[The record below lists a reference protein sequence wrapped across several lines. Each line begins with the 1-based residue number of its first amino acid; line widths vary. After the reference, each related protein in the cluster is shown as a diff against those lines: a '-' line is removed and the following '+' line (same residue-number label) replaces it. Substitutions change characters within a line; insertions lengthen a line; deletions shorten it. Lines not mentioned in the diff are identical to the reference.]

1 MNIQNYGLSNI
12 SFTGHKKK
20 LDKTGSEVQQFYYLF
35 DHKKYKSCEIELF
48 SLQKD
53 DKHNYSVV
61 GEPITLDMSS
71 GSRTVD
77 MQKDARKIKTK
88 DGFAYRF
95 KLTDNDGKT
104 TYAFDNGSVIGMFD
118 GEQGNKYNVVLSN
131 RAIINK
137 NGPMQLIMPDSF
149 NPKID
154 GKYPTPAESLKAMS
168 LYVRNHANK
177 LGGDFDGII
186 ERLDELQKEGITRI
200 VGTPFTKDR
209 VSSHLY
215 WTENAYQIAP
225 NFGTTEDFKKLQEE
239 LFSRGMN
246 WIADAALVNEGFGG
260 IHMSELLRKGDE
272 SFAKNMFRT
281 EGTIKLGII
290 PANSKFTRIKFV
302 NAPFTVEN
310 GKVIQKQ
317 VDETKPTY
325 IQFYDDRLASQEQ
338 KQSNEIFTTY
348 DNKTTGNL
356 YDITKHDDA
365 VYPYSIEVDPEELK
379 IKMHSLME
387 STGGDVDLSDINTI
401 KLLSKTANFE
411 VETKNQSQGLEV
423 WDGNVDI
430 AKLNFYSCKND
441 AYRFAHLPLEERLRA
456 EQDFER
462 GTLAVRDYAIN
473 SGKYWTKLTTD
484 TLTEFVSKKLAKTE
498 ETPEAYLSAIQSLV
512 GKGLPASTT
521 EVVDLEVLENVL
533 SGDYISRKIE
543 NADMKSQF
551 YAPGKV
557 SNNYYSKDDYI
568 LKQAMDFPLEALPFS
583 TNLLGVITSPYI
595 AKKANTEEELGVSRF
610 DLAKSKAQANP
621 NLPRKYKNTYEKAD
635 KMYMEQITPLISQ
648 ILSGVNGIEEDGEIS
663 DYGRFVV
670 TEIAPDL
677 TKYLFIKALNPK
689 ANIKVSEDG
698 KFDFTGV
705 KESDYSLQSLGMS
718 YNSISLED
726 EANIVMNK
734 LTSGFAAIPQD
745 DIQALKTKIQ
755 KRFENRTLNDY
766 LVAEMIID
774 RTESGL
780 GWRIDATKDIA
791 SIDSVRSGVDDMETT
806 WDNVTSFWKKY
817 NTAIREM
824 NPHAYTTAEI
834 TDLNELF
841 KRNPDEFGFDK
852 GLYDVSK
859 KLDDKNITTEELK
872 NYTKRCKAIIGT
884 DNVNG
889 QLPDSKALAI
899 GEGIIDAHEYL
910 LGYNDTETRK
920 AIEIGVKDYVTNN
933 KTTKSINVST
943 MQNAVS
949 HVLDVAEE
957 NGAHFTNRKGL
968 EESFLR
974 YLLGQHT
981 KYDNDA
987 EAERKFIEQT
997 GITSVANYNYFFSLL
1012 PQLFHTENFEHGGPT
1027 YYATGG
1033 DTRELRKKLD
1043 TGWGSDFTPSTN
1055 PGFLFQSPADG
1066 IVNSYTFVGNHD
1078 KPRVLHCLALD
1089 MEMFYTPF
1097 VKTPT
1102 KLNEEKVKL
1111 EKDIKRLTT
1120 ELEAEDISK
1129 EAKAEKTLIKSNKE
1143 KRLQDINDN
1152 ILPKYKR
1159 AALVLGDEKAIN
1171 GQVSG
1176 KAIAMGEKLRSAFAT
1191 TIKDQKLDKDV
1202 ENAINKAIAHL
1213 ASGSYLGHDF
1223 DAEAFGTR
1231 PFEIAINSVL
1241 EEASMIAS
1249 PTTSAKLTQKTKEKI
1264 LAATLKNILEPA
1276 MDKYYSIYKLLTV
1289 LPGSPTDFAGDKVGS
1304 TGFETKAKNYH
1315 QQNRNFIHWEW
1326 LDKENV
1332 DYNFIK
1338 GFYKETTNISKLRS
1352 LPELSALNDGSTVTL
1367 PVEAEN
1373 DWGEKNGFNPHLT
1386 GMLRYN
1392 EKDSVVIT
1400 LHNNYLPANYAHAD
1414 KIANQTSDDKT
1425 NSYDKIIL
1433 CPANA
1438 NFKQGLKHGMDENS
1452 EFKIAYGVD
1461 EKTGEIKSSS
1471 ESFFI
1476 KKGKLGTKQEYY
1488 YLADKDGEPASI
1500 KIKPEDHN
1508 TVVLYKVD

>member
-20 LDKTGSEVQQFYYLF
+20 LDKTGSEVHQFYYLF
-35 DHKKYKSCEIELF
+35 DHEKYKSCEIELYA
-48 SLQKD
+48 LQKD

-77 MQKDARKIKTK
+77 MQKDARKIKSK

-95 KLTDNDGKT
+95 KLIDKKTGKT

-186 ERLDELQKEGITRI
+186 ARLDELQKEGITRI

-209 VSSHLY
+209 ISSHLY

-272 SFAKNMFRT
+272 SFSKNMFRT

-310 GKVIQKQ
+310 GKVIQRD

-325 IQFYDDRLASQEQ
+325 IQFYDDRLASPEQ

-379 IKMHSLME
+379 TKMHSLME
-387 STGGDVDLSDINTI
+387 STKGLVDLSDINTI
-401 KLLSKTANFE
+401 KFLSKTANFE
-411 VETKNQSQGLEV
+411 VETKNQSKGLEV

-441 AYRFAHLPLEERLRA
+441 AYRFAHLPLEERLQA

-512 GKGLPASTT
+512 GKGLPESTT

-533 SGDYISRKIE
+533 SGDYVSRKIE

-621 NLPRKYKNTYEKAD
+621 NLPIKYKNTYEKAD

-677 TKYLFIKALNPK
+677 TKYLFIKALNPN

-698 KFDFTGV
+698 NFDFTGV

-734 LTSGFAAIPQD
+734 LTSGFAKIPQE
-745 DIQALKTKIQ
+745 DIQELKAKMQ

-791 SIDSVRSGVDDMETT
+791 SIDSVRSGVDDMEST

-817 NTAIREM
+817 NTSIREE

-834 TDLNELF
+834 TDLDALF
-841 KRNPDEFGFDK
+841 KRNPDDFEFDES
-852 GLYDVSK
+852 LYNFNPNK
-859 KLDDKNITTEELK
+859 ENITEEELE
-872 NYTKRCKAIIGT
+872 NYKKRCKAIIGT
-884 DNVNG
+884 DKISG
-889 QLPDSKALAI
+889 QFPDPRALAI
-899 GEGIIDAHEYL
+899 GEGIIAAHEYL
-910 LGYNDTETRK
+910 LGYDDVETRK
-920 AIEIGVKDYVTNN
+920 AIEVGVKDYVANN
-933 KTTKSINVST
+933 KTPKSINITT

-957 NGAHFTNRKGL
+957 NGAYFPNKKGL
-968 EESFLR
+968 EESFLK

-1012 PQLFHTENFEHGGPT
+1012 PQLFDTENFENGGPT

-1043 TGWGSDFTPSTN
+1043 TGWGSDFTTSTN

-1066 IVNSYTFVGNHD
+1066 VVNSYTFVGNHD

-1089 MEMFYTPF
+1089 MEMFYSPF

-1102 KLNEEKVKL
+1102 KLNEEKLTL
-1111 EKDIKRLTT
+1111 ETDIKRLTT
-1120 ELEAEDISK
+1120 ELESEDLPK
-1129 EAKAEKTLIKSNKE
+1129 DAKAKKTEIKSNKE
-1143 KRLQDINDN
+1143 KRLKDINEN
-1152 ILPKYKR
+1152 ILPKYRR
-1159 AALVLGDEKAIN
+1159 AALVLGDENAIN

-1191 TIKDQKLDKDV
+1191 TIKKQKLSTDV
-1202 ENAINKAIAHL
+1202 ENEINKAIAHL
-1213 ASGSYLGHDF
+1213 ASGSYLGNNF

-1231 PFEIAINSVL
+1231 PFEIAINSVIEEVLFSSENEKVKKELTPEVRKKL
-1241 EEASMIAS
+1241 EAE
-1249 PTTSAKLTQKTKEKI
+1249 
-1264 LAATLKNILEPA
+1264 TLKTVLKPA

-1338 GFYKETTNISKLRS
+1338 DFYKETTNISKLRS
-1352 LPELSALNDGSTVTL
+1352 FPELSALNDGSTVTL
-1367 PVEAEN
+1367 PVEGEN
-1373 DWGEKNGFNPHLT
+1373 DWGENNGFNPHLT

-1392 EKDSVVIT
+1392 EQDSVVIT
-1400 LHNNYLPANYAHAD
+1400 LHNNYLPENYEHTD

-1425 NSYDKIIL
+1425 NSYNKIIL

-1438 NFKQGLKHGMDENS
+1438 NFKQGLKHGMDKNS

-1461 EKTGEIKSSS
+1461 EKTGKIKSSS

-1476 KKGKLGTKQEYY
+1476 QKDNLGTTNEYY
-1488 YLADKDGEPASI
+1488 YLADKDGNPASI
-1500 KIKPEDHN
+1500 KIRPEDHN
-1508 TVVLYKVD
+1508 TVILYKVN